1 MNGLSNGSRSCI
13 MHVTLNNQSIS
24 VAKNQ
29 IGANEFVKINDLLM
43 NFNKLNLIS
52 KSHEIE
58 VKLYLTVN
66 YARNMALNQ

>member
-52 KSHEIE
+52 KSHGIE

-66 YARNMALNQ
+66 YARNIALNQ

>member
-58 VKLYLTVN
+58 VKLDLTVN
-66 YARNMALNQ
+66 YA